1 VRVKS
6 GSVARATLAEAP
18 AEYEKENA
26 SPEPAKEP
34 TKRPA
39 DETTQQP
46 KKSKQKLTH
55 RYEQADDEIDA
66 AVAREWRA
74 LVQAC
79 ATRLKR
85 SKLNV
90 EKAYV
95 TKSSIAAQLDAIGSV
110 TASRIVKL
118 ANQDERSKKEQKFI
132 AESVLKTLERMD
144 KGKTGAFAALQ
155 AVVQALAKQAAEAVT
170 SETKMGWLSV
180 DQLVEK
186 RDTVS
191 FGNPGDWGVYTE
203 LNERIQELK
212 KERTKG
218 SPRTPQ

>member
-1 VRVKS
+1 M
-6 GSVARATLAEAP
+6 ATLAEAP

-34 TKRPA
+34 AKRPA

-66 AVAREWRA
+66 AVAREWRE

-79 ATRLKR
+79 AKKLGR
-85 SKLNV
+85 SPKNV
-90 EKAYV
+90 KSAYINE
-95 TKSSIAAQLDAIGSV
+95 SSLAAQLDALGSV

-118 ANQDERSKKEQKFI
+118 ANQDERTKKEQKFI
-132 AESVLKTLERMD
+132 AVSVLRAQEEKVD
-144 KGKTGAFAALQ
+144 KQRHAGANAALG
-155 AVVQALAKQAAEAVT
+155 AVVEALAKEEADKVT
-170 SETKMGWLSV
+170 GKTKLSWLSL
-180 DQLVEK
+180 DKLKEK
-186 RDTVS
+186 RDAVS
-191 FGNPGDWGVYTE
+191 FGNPGDWSVYTQ

>member
-1 VRVKS
+1 M
-6 GSVARATLAEAP
+6 ATLAEAP

-26 SPEPAKEP
+26 SPE
-34 TKRPA
+34 KRPA

-55 RYEQADDEIDA
+55 HEQPDDA
-66 AVAREWRA
+66 AVAREWQA

-95 TKSSIAAQLDAIGSV
+95 TKSSIAMQLEALSSV

-155 AVVQALAKQAAEAVT
+155 AVVQALAKEAAEAVT

-180 DQLVEK
+180 DQLIEK

-212 KERTKG
+212 KERMKG

>member
-1 VRVKS
+1 M
-6 GSVARATLAEAP
+6 ATLAEAP

-55 RYEQADDEIDA
+55 RYEQADDSDEIDA
-66 AVAREWRA
+66 AVAREWRE

-95 TKSSIAAQLDAIGSV
+95 TKASIATQLDAIGSV

-155 AVVQALAKQAAEAVT
+155 AVVQALAKQAADAVS

-180 DQLVEK
+180 DQLIEK

-191 FGNPGDWGVYTE
+191 FGNPGDWGVYAE

>member
-1 VRVKS
+1 M
-6 GSVARATLAEAP
+6 ATLAEAP

-46 KKSKQKLTH
+46 KKRKQKLTH
-55 RYEQADDEIDA
+55 QQADDEIDA
-66 AVAREWRA
+66 AVAREWRE

-79 ATRLKR
+79 AKKLGR
-85 SKLNV
+85 SPKNV
-90 EKAYV
+90 KSAYINE
-95 TKSSIAAQLDAIGSV
+95 SSLAAQLDALGSV

-118 ANQDERSKKEQKFI
+118 ANQDERSNKEQKFI

-180 DQLVEK
+180 DQLIEK

-212 KERTKG
+212 KERMKG

>member
-1 VRVKS
+1 M
-6 GSVARATLAEAP
+6 ATLAEAP

-26 SPEPAKEP
+26 SPE
-34 TKRPA
+34 KRPA

-55 RYEQADDEIDA
+55 GYEQADDEINA
-66 AVAREWRA
+66 AVAREWRE

-95 TKSSIAAQLDAIGSV
+95 TKSSIAMQLEALSSV

-118 ANQDERSKKEQKFI
+118 ANQDERSNKEQKFI

-155 AVVQALAKQAAEAVT
+155 AVVQALAKEAAEAVT

-180 DQLVEK
+180 DQLIEK

-212 KERTKG
+212 KERMKG